1 MMSDRVRITESLCMD
16 LFGTEYFPNIIF
28 FQKDID
34 DIPADTVVPA
44 KINYTER
51 TVEFVYH
58 GKEYKYGFDDLKGIT
73 KRTMLSS
80 SETAYSA
87 DVVMIKAFVYR
98 FKENE
103 KHVEEIKKLKEQKQT
118 RRDASRRRR
127 LKRW

>member
-1 MMSDRVRITESLCMD
+1 MMTRITESLCMY
-16 LFGTEYFPNIIF
+16 LFGTEYFPNLIF

-34 DIPADTVVPA
+34 DIPTGAVVPA

-58 GKEYKYGFDDLKGIT
+58 GKEYKYGFDDIQGIA
-73 KRTMLSS
+73 KRTVLSS
-80 SETAYSA
+80 PNSA
-87 DVVMIKAFVYR
+87 RSVDIAMIKAFIDLY
-98 FKENE
+98 KENE